1 MSFHARNTV
10 DFKEELESFLDSI
23 EPAAS
28 SPTVTVTAPPSNKR
42 ARKPTTKA
50 SQCKKDKAKKPKEG
64 DSESEKAKQKLAQS
78 TSLQDMT
85 NAIIKSAAPATLR
98 GRALGVS
105 AKSIKL
111 EELEDELQDAR
122 DALAAKKS
130 QVLRLQTEL
139 GKTCTEFFM

>member
-1 MSFHARNTV
+1 M
-10 DFKEELESFLDSI
+10 DSI

-28 SPTVTVTAPPSNKR
+28 SPTVTVTALPSNKR

-50 SQCKKDKAKKPKEG
+50 SQCKNDKAQKPKAG
-64 DSESEKAKQKLAQS
+64 HSESEKAKQKLAQS
-78 TSLQDMT
+78 ASLQAMT
-85 NAIIKSAAPATLR
+85 NAIIKSAAPATLTPR
-98 GRALGVS
+98 PCS
-105 AKSIKL
+105 ECQAKRIKL

>member
-1 MSFHARNTV
+1 M
-10 DFKEELESFLDSI
+10 DSI

-28 SPTVTVTAPPSNKR
+28 SPTVTVTALPSNKR
-42 ARKPTTKA
+42 TRKPTTKK
-50 SQCKKDKAKKPKEG
+50 SQCKKDKAKKPKAG

-78 TSLQDMT
+78 ASLQAMT
-85 NAIIKSAAPATLR
+85 NAIIKLAAPATLTLR
-98 GRALGVS
+98 PCS
-105 AKSIKL
+105 ECQAKRIK
-111 EELEDELQDAR
+111 LEDELQDAC